1 MTVLVHCSLLG
12 GVSFGEPG
20 VVLMVDVL
28 LLLGLEY
35 HSESFIFLVSFS
47 FFGCMHPYCH

>member
-1 MTVLVHCSLLG
+1 V
-12 GVSFGEPG
+12 
-20 VVLMVDVL
+20 VDVL

-47 FFGCMHPYCH
+47 FFGCVHPYCYLGIALLQMVDVIGISWY